1 MKKILKYSLAVII
14 LVFTGCGDTIDSCKS
29 AGYSGVVV
37 AKSTTSPE
45 LVCSDGEIVNGK
57 IKADG
62 GLFPISTESTKYA
75 SYTFLKFTNDN
86 YNSKPQQEGL
96 QLNTINMLQD
106 AAKTCNKA
114 KVILISGAQTITEQ
128 RAFEI
133 IKECSLYKLDSEL
146 QR

>member
-1 MKKILKYSLAVII
+1 MLKYSLVAVAI
-14 LVFTGCGDTIDSCKS
+14 LMFTGCGDTIDSCKS

-37 AKSTTSPE
+37 AKNTTSPE
-45 LVCSDGEIVNGK
+45 LVCSDGEIINGK

-62 GLFPISTESTKYA
+62 VLYPISVESTKYT

-86 YNSKPQQEGL
+86 YNIKPQQQEGL

-114 KVILISGAQTITEQ
+114 KVTLIAGAQTITEQ